1 MRGLWRST
9 IDVAREHAYSAI
21 TAQATTQA
29 TRDAFATALGF
40 REVASVGF
48 ADFEQGEGGLRVFAA
63 LAARKPA
70 QDRVSVHKRMVPSD
84 LYV

>member
-29 TRDAFATALGF
+29 SRDAFATALGF

-48 ADFEQGEGGLRVFAA
+48 ADFEEGGSRVFAA
-63 LAARKPA
+63 LAARKPS
-70 QDRVSVHKRMVPSD
+70 QDRVSVSKRMVPSD